1 MENIVIISVLATI
14 VFCIMKFVE
23 TRYLE
28 KDTKTPL
35 KIYVRDAIVVFVA
48 AVVSSTIY
56 FNLSGYLTDFFNMV
70 TETKTL
76 DSSATEIF
84 TDAPG
89 F

>member
-14 VFCIMKFVE
+14 VFCVMKFIE
-23 TRYLE
+23 TRYLD
-28 KDTKTPL
+28 KDTETPL
-35 KIYVRDAIVVFVA
+35 KVYVRDAIVVFIATVCA
-48 AVVSSTIY
+48 SIIY
-56 FNLSGYLTDFFNMV
+56 FNMSGYLTDFFNMV